1 MLIYWATH
9 ATGPTILITV
19 GITIRRVPSAF
30 LTALLRL
37 LNPLFELVHLFGQ
50 MAYLIGIP
58 TARFLPGLLCGI
70 EGLSWPVLL
79 AAVLVE
85 PTTLRGVVGRER
97 PVNSLAPFAK
107 LLGTA
112 LLWSPL
118 VGPSPIRSL
127 PLPGYVINSPFEG

>member
-1 MLIYWATH
+1 
-9 ATGPTILITV
+9 
-19 GITIRRVPSAF
+19 
-30 LTALLRL
+30 
-37 LNPLFELVHLFGQ
+37 

-70 EGLSWPVLL
+70 KGLSRPVLL

-107 LLGTA
+107 LVGTA

-118 VGPSPIRSL
+118 VGPSSIRLL